1 MMNKAKD
8 NNRNIVNAVLRV
20 RQDNNLSQ
28 EEFAEKV
35 GVTRQAV
42 SRWEMGIS
50 VPSINT
56 LILIS
61 EIFNVSIDAMVKS
74 KGNIDE
80 KISLDSQRERSK
92 FNKGIALIV
101 AGFLGMI
108 CLPFLA
114 EWEQAKNMEI
124 FKTAYEHSY
133 NYFLEYPL
141 YIILVSALALIGLG
155 VYFTHASEDRFDNAE
170 G

>member
-1 MMNKAKD
+1 M
-8 NNRNIVNAVLRV
+8 
-20 RQDNNLSQ
+20 
-28 EEFAEKV
+28 
-35 GVTRQAV
+35 
-42 SRWEMGIS
+42 
-50 VPSINT
+50 P
-56 LILIS
+56 
-61 EIFNVSIDAMVKS
+61 IDAMVKS

-101 AGFLGMI
+101 VGSLGMI

-133 NYFLEYPL
+133 NYILEYPL
-141 YIILVSALALIGLG
+141 SIILVSALALIGLG
-155 VYFTHASEDRFDNAE
+155 VYFIHTSEDRFDNAE